1 MGFNKGVEERMIE
14 TICLVI
20 IDFVL
25 LVIATIL
32 VIDNYRL
39 SKEARKELRRLKNL
53 EDEMRF
59 KFNLREINK

>member
-1 MGFNKGVEERMIE
+1 MIE

-20 IDFVL
+20 VDFVL

-32 VIDNYRL
+32 VIDNIRL
-39 SKEARKELRRLKNL
+39 SKEAKKEIRRLKNL

>member
-1 MGFNKGVEERMIE
+1 MGFNKGVEEQMIE

-32 VIDNYRL
+32 IIDNYRL

-53 EDEMRF
+53 EMEMRF

>member
-1 MGFNKGVEERMIE
+1 MIE

-32 VIDNYRL
+32 VIDNFRL
-39 SKEARKELRRLKNL
+39 SKEARKQLRRLKSL

-59 KFNLREINK
+59 KFNLRR